1 MLSKRASLVVGQD
14 ARAHARSHTD
24 RQVARGS
31 ADAVAAICERE
42 PWRHCG
48 KPGRSIE
55 RPMSTPRYA
64 GVPRKRPAAQ
74 RQDKST
80 QGARGRL
87 GQETPANSNDAAN
100 IARYRHNLPFSP
112 MRRRYKALGHLAVS
126 KIDSAANFHT
136 DPGRSLRHQHRCA
149 RAKRVAMIA
158 WRQSRRLSVSPSRL
172 ALLATAPP
180 ACGLDRLPTNRL
192 SSPRARSSRSV
203 VSGIFDSGPVSGSG
217 NLDANDPK
225 RSIPLLSFF
234 AAVLE

>member
-1 MLSKRASLVVGQD
+1 MLSKRASLVVGQN
-14 ARAHARSHTD
+14 ARARARSHRD

-31 ADAVAAICERE
+31 VDAVAAICERE

-48 KPGRSIE
+48 KPGRSAE

-64 GVPRKRPAAQ
+64 GVPRKRQAAQ

-87 GQETPANSNDAAN
+87 GQETPANSSDAAN

-112 MRRRYKALGHLAVS
+112 MRRRYKALEHLAVL
-126 KIDSAANFHT
+126 KMTAANFHT
-136 DPGRSLRHQHRCA
+136 DPDRSIRHQHRCV

-172 ALLATAPP
+172 GFLATGP
-180 ACGLDRLPTNRL
+180 AGLQP
-192 SSPRARSSRSV
+192 
-203 VSGIFDSGPVSGSG
+203 
-217 NLDANDPK
+217 
-225 RSIPLLSFF
+225 
-234 AAVLE
+234 